1 MKEIALFFD
10 FFVPVFFFFLGR
22 GMKGNIKKEIIGES
36 LFVFAV
42 ALVFTPVVYS
52 CASLSAQIVFCA
64 FVMLLQGVCICK
76 ICYKKKILPK

>member
-22 GMKGNIKKEIIGES
+22 SLKGNVKKEVIRES
-36 LFVFAV
+36 FFVFLV
-42 ALVFTPVVYS
+42 ALIFTPVVYLFT
-52 CASLSAQIVFCA
+52 SLSVQIVFCA